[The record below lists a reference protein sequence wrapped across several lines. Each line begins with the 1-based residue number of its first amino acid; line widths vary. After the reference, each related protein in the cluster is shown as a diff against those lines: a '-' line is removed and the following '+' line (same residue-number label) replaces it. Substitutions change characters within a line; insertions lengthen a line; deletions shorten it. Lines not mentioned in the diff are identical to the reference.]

1 MKFEDTSQNLRA
13 RLRFVQILVVLMLS
27 VLSVRLYV
35 LQVVRG
41 ERYAEIA
48 QNQRRRRLPIPA
60 PRGVIFDRN
69 KKPIVNSRP
78 IYNVILSREDVKDKN
93 LNALVDPLSTGLNID
108 QQDLY
113 DRFEVV
119 KSMPAFESI
128 LVKQDAS
135 PGDIAWVESHN
146 LEYPELRV
154 EQQPQRSYPANGSL
168 AHVLGYVAEISPEQ
182 LKQQVYKDKG
192 LKPGD
197 IIGQS
202 GLEQIYDDYLRGKDG
217 YREVVVDSRGR
228 IQDEIEIVNPVPGRD
243 MITTIDLDLQQ
254 EAEAQLANSVTKR
267 GVIIA
272 MDPNNGEILALASAP
287 TFDPNLFS
295 QRISTK
301 EGKAEYA
308 ALLNDPETPLL
319 NRAIQSRFPP
329 GSTWKIPM
337 AVAGLQQG
345 VITLDHSSL
354 ACGGGITIGNKF
366 TRCMGNHGSPDVK
379 VAITKSC
386 DGYFYRLGLKMG
398 IDGIVSMVDE
408 FDLNKRTGIDLPNE
422 VVSWT
427 PSREFKR
434 RMQPRDP
441 EWRDIDT
448 VYASFGQVYDIITPI
463 SLIRAIAAVSESG
476 RMYIPHLLKEV
487 PAVGD
492 QPAVAFKPLDPARPN
507 PKVIPIP
514 EDINDAVVEGMW
526 SVVNAGGTATS
537 IAMPGF
543 DIAGKTGTA
552 QVVGLGKDTGKN
564 KDHSWFVS
572 YAPAYKPEIALV
584 ALIENS
590 GFGGR
595 HAAPAVRGVYDVYY
609 RKTRKQEPPGIV
621 QAIAKSDIPTPADG
635 ETAIA
640 QSAAPKPA
648 DDVTASPAKPTTP
661 KPATPKPA
669 AVKPKPKPAIAKPAP
684 AATQPPAGVNN

>member
-13 RLRFVQILVVLMLS
+13 RLRFVQVLVVLMLGL
-27 VLSVRLYV
+27 LSVRLYV

-48 QNQRRRRLPIPA
+48 ENQRRRRLPIPA
-60 PRGVIFDRN
+60 PRGLILDREGR
-69 KKPIVNSRP
+69 VLVDSRP
-78 IYNVILSREDVKDKN
+78 IYNVIMSREDVKGKDLNSLIEPLAEGLTVDKDI
-93 LNALVDPLSTGLNID
+93 LREYFD
-108 QQDLY
+108 
-113 DRFEVV
+113 VV
-119 KSMPAFESI
+119 KTMPAFESI
-128 LVKQDAS
+128 LVKQDATQ
-135 PGDIAWVESHN
+135 GDIAWVEAHN

-154 EQQPQRSYPANGSL
+154 EQQPQRTYPANGSL
-168 AHVLGYVAEISPEQ
+168 AHVVGYVGEISPEQ
-182 LKQQVYKDKG
+182 LKQQTYKDRG

-197 IIGQS
+197 IIGLS
-202 GLEQIYDDYLRGKDG
+202 GIEQIYDEFLRGRDG

-228 IQDEIEIVNPVPGRD
+228 IQDEIETVAPIPGRD
-243 MITTIDLDLQQ
+243 LVTSIDLDLQKA
-254 EAEAQLANSVTKR
+254 AEEQLANSVTKR
-267 GVIIA
+267 GVLIA
-272 MDPNNGEILALASAP
+272 MDPNNGEILALASYP

-295 QRISTK
+295 QRITTK

-319 NRAIQSRFPP
+319 NRAVQSRYPP

-337 AVAGLQQG
+337 AVSGLEQG
-345 VITLDHSSL
+345 AITLEKSNL
-354 ACGGGITIGNKF
+354 VCGGGITIGNKF

-379 VAITKSC
+379 AAITHSC

-398 IDGIVSMVDE
+398 IDGIVAMVDE

-463 SLIRAIAAVSESG
+463 SLIRTIAAISQG
-476 RMYIPHLLKEV
+476 GNMYIPHLLKEV
-487 PAVGD
+487 RPIGTPGTPDYRGPASF
-492 QPAVAFKPLDPARPN
+492 QPLDPSKPN

-514 EDINDAVVEGMW
+514 ADINHAVVEGMW
-526 SVVNAGGTATS
+526 KVVNGGGTGGRIQMA
-537 IAMPGF
+537 GF

-564 KDHSWFVS
+564 KDHSWFVT
-572 YAPAYKPEIALV
+572 YAPAYKPEIAMV

-590 GFGGR
+590 GFGGT
-595 HAAPAVRGVYDVYY
+595 HAAPATRGVYDVYY
-609 RKTRKQEPPGIV
+609 RKTRHEEPPGAAP
-621 QAIAKSDIPTPADG
+621 QIAK
-635 ETAIA
+635 
-640 QSAAPKPA
+640 
-648 DDVTASPAKPTTP
+648 KPTT
-661 KPATPKPA
+661 TT
-669 AVKPKPKPAIAKPAP
+669 KPKPVATKPV
-684 AATQPPAGVNN
+684 AAGEQTAVANP